1 MLKVGN
7 CKFDVWCLWFI
18 VCGLYLGKAQAQ
30 DMGEKHCRVYYP
42 KTQLEQAN
50 AESVKRFVVQFLP
63 HTANHN
69 SGVLWKY
76 QTESPGGFHY
86 AFVQTFCGIE
96 VYQSEIK
103 INVDRKG
110 VVRSVLDNSYHTN
123 NWRPISELH
132 SPDVVVA
139 LRKGE
144 EQPLLC
150 QKVVVG
156 HAELIYYGDELI
168 HQQDLRS
175 FATDSLVSGKI
186 FNPDPLTTAQQTYG
200 GIFKDNGD
208 ANAPWLD
215 NVQQTV
221 NFRTAFNGGFFS
233 LANDY
238 ITIMDFDTPQ
248 IIPVTTTVPFFNYNR
263 SQSGFEDVNAFYHL
277 NTYRQHLNLLGF
289 NLAENILWVDPHAVS
304 GADNSYFSYSTTPPR
319 IYFGIGGVDDAEDA
333 DVIIHEYGHFLSY
346 NAAPQTNFGNQR
358 NALDEGLGD
367 YMAASY
373 SKAINTFG
381 STNIFNWDGHNE
393 FWNGRVVNTQKK
405 YPTDI
410 TTSIYRNGEMWS
422 TALMN
427 IHDEIGRAATDS
439 LIFQTHYGYSMNMNM
454 DDAAYLMIEADTMLT
469 GGKYFCSIFKHL
481 YAQGF
486 LPFFANNPCG
496 ISSISDA
503 YEQLAV
509 FSSNAQ
515 SFTLRANTSLAH
527 VRIFTIAGK
536 LAEQISIA
544 QNEFTYTTP
553 QLAPGVYIVQAL
565 AGNRQQSFRWIKTE

>member
-1 MLKVGN
+1 MKQKWLVYA
-7 CKFDVWCLWFI
+7 FFLLHIRLLV
-18 VCGLYLGKAQAQ
+18 AQ
-30 DMGEKHCRVYYP
+30 DSRVCRHHYN
-42 KTQLEQAN
+42 LSEQVNPINETKVASVISRLFVKWEGYTPELKLRYVK
-50 AESVKRFVVQFLP
+50 ESL
-63 HTANHN
+63 
-69 SGVLWKY
+69 
-76 QTESPGGFHY
+76 GGFHY
-86 AFVQTFCGIE
+86 SFLQLYNGVEI
-96 VYQSEIK
+96 YQSEVK
-103 INVDRKG
+103 VNVDRNG
-110 VVRSVLDNSYHTN
+110 MIRSVLDNSYNTTR
-123 NWRPISELH
+123 WTLPIHQTDGTS
-132 SPDVVVA
+132 VVFMSA
-139 LRKGE
+139 DGHLPK
-144 EQPLLC
+144 LC
-150 QKVVVG
+150 NIVWVG
-156 HAELIYYGDELI
+156 HSEQIWCNDELI

-263 SQSGFEDVNAFYHL
+263 SQSGFEDVNAYYHL
-277 NTYRQHLNLLGF
+277 NTYRQHLNSLGF

-405 YPTDI
+405 YPADVSS
-410 TTSIYRNGEMWS
+410 SIYRNGEMWS

-469 GGKYFCSIFKHL
+469 GGRYFCPIFKHL
-481 YAQGF
+481 YIQGF
-486 LPFFANNPCG
+486 LPFFANNVCG
-496 ISSISDA
+496 ISSLDKA
-503 YEQLAV
+503 YEPVAF
-509 FSSNAQ
+509 FSSTAQ
-515 SFTLRANTSLAH
+515 GFTIVTDVSSYS
-527 VRIFTIAGK
+527 VRIFTLDGK
-536 LAEQISIA
+536 LAEQIPVTQSV
-544 QNEFTYTTP
+544 FTYSSAV
-553 QLAPGVYIVQAL
+553 LVPGAYVVQVL
-565 AGNRQQSFRWIKTE
+565 VGNHQQSFRWIKTD